1 MAAYF
6 LDTSGLV
13 KRYVAEIGTAW
24 VTSIMAPAAGNLLHV
39 SRLTGVEVVSALARR
54 ARARS
59 LSAAHAAAAKARFQA
74 DFTTRFHIVG
84 ITVAL
89 VKQAMA
95 LAEAHGLR
103 GYDAVQ
109 LAAALQ
115 AQGRYFAMLSGPLPD
130 VIRRPLLIGPE
141 SMHPTRKHGWSNRGT
156 DMLSGPAY
164 PWPHDTSRTG
174 PESMAPGEDDCVISL
189 VAGKSSGQSL
199 LLLTFIHPANI
210 TTPHANRTAN
220 RLVQRRSALRACPI
234 NSRRPLAFER
244 AVAAAIAVGQSNFEA
259 RRSLI
264 ASPCLTRS

>member
-13 KRYVAEIGTAW
+13 QRYVAEIGTAW

-115 AQGRYFAMLSGPLPD
+115 AQRRCFAQ
-130 VIRRPLLIGPE
+130 
-141 SMHPTRKHGWSNRGT
+141 
-156 DMLSGPAY
+156 
-164 PWPHDTSRTG
+164 
-174 PESMAPGEDDCVISL
+174 
-189 VAGKSSGQSL
+189 GQSL
-199 LLLTFIHPANI
+199 MLVSADAELN
-210 TTPHANRTAN
+210 TA
-220 RLVQRRSALRACPI
+220 
-234 NSRRPLAFER
+234 
-244 AVAAAIAVGQSNFEA
+244 AVAEGLRVEDPNMH
-259 RRSLI
+259 
-264 ASPCLTRS
+264 P